1 MIEPVKLKRFGIYHP
16 KDGFINMVCKPD
28 ICEYEYV
35 AHVEA
40 ENLVRVFYMAQN
52 DLNPEYAKHGKRST
66 SVGDIVTFNK
76 QVFMY
81 KGVGF
86 RRIPKTHDLY
96 KKIME
101 TDEAI
106 IEVLSRKTLTEEQ
119 VQDLLDNCV

>member
-1 MIEPVKLKRFGIYHP
+1 MDKTKLKRFGIYHP

-28 ICEYEYV
+28 ICEYEFV
-35 AHVEA
+35 THIEC
-40 ENLVRVFYMAQN
+40 ENLVRVFYLAQN
-52 DLNPEYAKHGKRST
+52 DFNPEYAKKGRRST
-66 SVGDIVTFNK
+66 SVGDIVTHNN

-86 RRIPKTHDLY
+86 RRIPKTHQLY

-106 IEVLSRKTLTEEQ
+106 IEILSRRTLTEKDVE
-119 VQDLLDNCV
+119 DLLDNCV